1 MLTSVSR
8 WSRKGT
14 RKPAQ
19 EVRERVLSDLN
30 TIGVNLIEV
39 AHYGTG
45 FVVLK
50 YPLNMS
56 DWNGQMLRG
65 GINI

>member
-1 MLTSVSR
+1 M
-8 WSRKGT
+8 
-14 RKPAQ
+14 
-19 EVRERVLSDLN
+19 LSDLN

-50 YPLNMS
+50 YPLNVS